1 MSKTESTHQP
11 LPLENR
17 WHQRYLYLA
26 VFTSG
31 MTTLAVELSASRLLG
46 NIYGASNLVWA
57 NVIGLILIY
66 LTVGYFIGGR
76 WADRSPYPTTF
87 YKIIISGA
95 FLCGIVPLIARP
107 ILRAVAGAVG
117 DFDSLSGADAGL
129 ALGSFLSI
137 LILFSAPITL
147 LGCVS
152 PFAIRLA
159 IKDTEDAGKI
169 SGSMYAI
176 STVGSII
183 GTFTPVL
190 FFIPQIGTTRTFL
203 LFSGILLVVGFVGLF
218 IHIRRFQPQLLVLP
232 LILIILSAL
241 VLGTSQRPPPDGM
254 TLLYERDS
262 AYNLVQVVEDQNQTR
277 YLLLNEGQ
285 GFHSQ
290 WHPEQIY
297 YRRTWGYFLVAPY
310 FNEVPFTPVD
320 VENLAIIGL
329 AGGTIARQYTAV
341 YGDIPIDGIEID
353 PVIVDASRQY
363 LGMTMPNLNVIVQ
376 DGRYGFNQLDHQYS
390 VVGIDA
396 YRVPYVPWHLTTVE
410 FFEEIE
416 SKLTENGVVVINV
429 GRTPSDRRLVNAMT
443 ATMLEVFPTVH
454 AMDVPDSLNTIL
466 VATHLPTNSENL
478 IRNLETINPTTNPI
492 LYTAIETAVQTI
504 VPIQPSDTIFTDD
517 HAPVEMIIDDM
528 VIDYILNGNASE

>member
-1 MSKTESTHQP
+1 MSETASTQQVSTSQ
-11 LPLENR
+11 NK
-17 WHQRYLYLA
+17 WHQRYLYLS

-66 LTVGYFIGGR
+66 LTVGYFVGGR

-87 YKIIISGA
+87 YKIIIGGA
-95 FLCGIVPLIARP
+95 FLCGLVPLIARP

-117 DFDSLSGADAGL
+117 DFDNLSGADAGL

-159 IKDTEDAGKI
+159 IQDPQDAGKV
-169 SGSMYAI
+169 SGSMYAM
-176 STVGSII
+176 STVGSIV
-183 GTFTPVL
+183 GTFSPVL

-203 LFSGILLVVGFVGLF
+203 VFSGILLVVGFGGLF
-218 IHIRRFQPQLLVLP
+218 LHTRQFQARLLIMP
-232 LILIILSAL
+232 IILIILSAL
-241 VLGTSQRPPPDGM
+241 VLGKSQRPPPDNM

-262 AYNLVQVVEDQNQTR
+262 AYNLVQIVEDQNQNR

-285 GFHSQ
+285 GYHSQ

-297 YRRTWGYFLVAPY
+297 FGRTWGYFLVGPY
-310 FNEVPFTPVD
+310 FNAPPFNPND
-320 VENLAIIGL
+320 VQNLAIIGL

-341 YGDIPIDGIEID
+341 YGGIPIDGIEID
-353 PVIVDASRQY
+353 PVIVEASRQY
-363 LGMTMPNLNVIVQ
+363 LGMTMPNLNVIIQ
-376 DGRYGFNQLDHQYS
+376 DGRYGFNQLDEHYS

-410 FFEEIE
+410 FFEEVNE
-416 SKLTENGVVVINV
+416 NLTEDGVVVINV
-429 GRTPSDRRLVNAMT
+429 GRTPTDRRLVDAMT
-443 ATMLEVFPTVH
+443 NTMLQVFPTVH
-454 AMDVPDSLNTIL
+454 AMDVPNSLNTIL
-466 VATHLPTNSENL
+466 VATRLPTSAENL
-478 IRNLETINPTTNPI
+478 ARNLEAIDPTTQPI
-492 LYTAIETAVQTI
+492 LYAALETAVQTL
-504 VPIQPSDTIFTDD
+504 VPLAPSDVIFTDD

>member
-1 MSKTESTHQP
+1 MSETESTLSPVTPPNKWQ
-11 LPLENR
+11 
-17 WHQRYLYLA
+17 QRYLYLA

-66 LTVGYFIGGR
+66 LTVGYFVGGR

-87 YKIIISGA
+87 YKIIIGGA
-95 FLCGIVPLIARP
+95 FLCGLVPLIARP

-117 DFDSLSGADAGL
+117 DFDNLSGADAGL

-159 IKDTEDAGKI
+159 IKDAQDAGKV
-169 SGSMYAI
+169 SGSMYAL

-203 LFSGILLVVGFVGLF
+203 VFAGILLTIGFGGLVLHTHQF
-218 IHIRRFQPQLLVLP
+218 HVRFLVLP
-232 LILIILSAL
+232 IILTILSAM

-254 TLLYERDS
+254 KLLYERDS
-262 AYNLVQVVEDQNQTR
+262 AYNLVQIVEDQTQNR

-285 GFHSQ
+285 GYHSQ

-297 YRRTWGYFLVAPY
+297 FRRTWGYFLVAPY
-310 FNEVPFTPVD
+310 FNTPPFTPND
-320 VENLAIIGL
+320 VQNIAIIGL
-329 AGGTIARQYTAV
+329 AGGTVARQYTAV

-353 PVIVDASRQY
+353 PVIVEASRKY
-363 LGMTMPNLNVIVQ
+363 LGMTMPNLNVIIQ
-376 DGRYGFNQLDHQYS
+376 DGRYGLNQLDTRYT

-410 FFEEIE
+410 YFEEINDL
-416 SKLTENGVVVINV
+416 LTDDGVVVINV
-429 GRTPSDRRLVNAMT
+429 GRTPSDRRLVDAMNN
-443 ATMLEVFPTVH
+443 TMLHVFPTVH

-466 VATHLPTNSENL
+466 VATRLPTTADNL
-478 IRNLETINPTTNPI
+478 TQNFERIDPVTQPI
-492 LYTAIETAVQTI
+492 LYAALETGIQTI
-504 VPIQPSDTIFTDD
+504 VPIAPSDVLFTDD